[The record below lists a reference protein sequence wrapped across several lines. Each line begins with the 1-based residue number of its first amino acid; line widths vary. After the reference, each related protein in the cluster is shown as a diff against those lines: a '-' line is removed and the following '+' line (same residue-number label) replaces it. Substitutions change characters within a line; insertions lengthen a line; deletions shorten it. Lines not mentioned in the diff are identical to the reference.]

1 MEKLNEKEQF
11 LNNIT
16 NIKKNKYGEYIADEN
31 GIPTGF
37 YQGKY
42 GYDFL
47 VEYEKEHPEEIGE
60 YIEYRE
66 PTEEEMLLSMT
77 EKEKANYHR
86 EKRDSL
92 INKEVWKLQ
101 RHEQE
106 KTLGI
111 DTTLTDEQYIKL
123 LKYIQALREL
133 PQQTGFPDNVVF
145 PELPK

>member
-1 MEKLNEKEQF
+1 MQELNEKEQF
-11 LNNIT
+11 LCNIT
-16 NIKKNKYGEYIADEN
+16 NIKKNKFGEYIADEN

-42 GYDFL
+42 GYEFL
-47 VEYEKEHPEEIGE
+47 IEYEKEHPEEIGE

-77 EKEKANYHR
+77 EEEKANYHR

-92 INKEVWKLQ
+92 INKEMWKLQ

-106 KTLGI
+106 KILGI
-111 DTTLTDEQYIKL
+111 ETTLTEQKYLAL
-123 LKYIQALREL
+123 LQYIQALRDI
-133 PQQTGFPDNVVF
+133 PQQEDFPNTVTYPV
-145 PELPK
+145 LK

>member
-1 MEKLNEKEQF
+1 MQELSEKEQF
-11 LNNIT
+11 LSNIT
-16 NIKKNKYGEYIADEN
+16 NIKKNKFGEYIADEN

-47 VEYEKEHPEEIGE
+47 VEYEKEHPEEVSE
-60 YIEYRE
+60 YIEYKE

-106 KTLGI
+106 KILGI
-111 DTTLTDEQYIKL
+111 NTTLSEQEYVL
-123 LKYIQALREL
+123 LLQYIQALREL
-133 PQQTGFPDNVVF
+133 PQQEDIPNTVTYPV
-145 PELPK
+145 LK